1 MSDPASRRDEIQSL
15 SDAKSLIGTVVA
27 ASRGDL
33 LSDAEREDFI
43 RRLLLNQSLQS
54 RLEIPEAIDLLLSKV
69 PAGEWA
75 TAFGKAAGKVLPQ
88 AVVEII
94 DIVADVGHA
103 EALRLSGGDP
113 KTLVDI
119 LKKLDS
125 YFRRLDEK
133 TRYLR
138 GMRAVCVQADVYR
151 MLSEP
156 NIWRRRKV
164 PPFCLDNRA
173 IASLKE
179 QKRIAELPAA
189 YEASIME
196 LQRRDMAVGLRGNR
210 RLSRRSSRV
219 NSMAREDFDKLFTAV
234 SPLRLGISSANAS
247 DNHLRTR
254 EQGGKTLNAGIDLC
268 ADDSDECRPPLAVT
282 ARRLEEPR
290 LVLRSLSKGFEAEF
304 EINSRGEP
312 AVQSDLFFAYRR
324 GGDESLRMVKEAL
337 VHCGIVSRRTGNV
350 VGDVSDFARGGGLEV
365 VTSSAVLQGSGLGT
379 SSILAAA
386 ILKVFYRMTGHSAG
400 TDAGEYPELYD
411 QSVLLEQSLG
421 LNSGWQDAR
430 GARGG
435 TSAVKDLYAPPTH
448 RPPAPDIS
456 FVEVDADRFAER
468 IVLFDTGISRAA
480 SRGLNVVLAAYLRRD
495 RHRYFA
501 LRESL
506 ALHDDMVAALRA
518 GDYDAL
524 GRMARRYWELRCIL
538 DPEATSPTLQHLFE
552 DTAVSELC
560 SGGMLTGA
568 GGGGFALLVAA
579 DGAADD
585 LKQELKKLRDR
596 SSFAASRVVD
606 FRLNS
611 SGLKLTESHVLK
623 TERTAET

>member
-1 MSDPASRRDEIQSL
+1 MSDPAGRRDEIQSL
-15 SDAKSLIGTVVA
+15 SDAGSLIDTFVA
-27 ASRGDL
+27 ASRGDR

-43 RRLLLNQSLQS
+43 RRLLLNQPLQS

-69 PAGEWA
+69 PAAEWA
-75 TAFGKAAGKVLPQ
+75 AAFGKAAGKVLPQ
-88 AVVEII
+88 VIVEMI
-94 DIVADVGHA
+94 DTVADVGHA

-113 KTLVDI
+113 NTLVDI

-179 QKRIAELPAA
+179 KKRIAELPAA

-196 LQRRDMAVGLRGNR
+196 LQRHDMAVGLRGNR
-210 RLSRRSSRV
+210 RPPRRSSRV
-219 NSMAREDFDKLFTAV
+219 NPMAREDFHKLFTVV

-247 DNHLRTR
+247 DNHLRTK
-254 EQGGKTLNAGIDLC
+254 EHGGKTLNAGIDLC
-268 ADDSDECRPPLAVT
+268 TDDSGECRPPLTVT

-337 VHCGIVSRRTGNV
+337 VHCGIVSRRTRDV
-350 VGDVSDFARGGGLEV
+350 VGDVSNFTSGGGLEV
-365 VTSSAVLQGSGLGT
+365 ATSSAVLQGSGLGT

-400 TDAGEYPELYD
+400 TDVGEYPELYD
-411 QSVLLEQSLG
+411 QSVLLEQSIG

-435 TSAVKDLYAPPTH
+435 TSAAKDLYAPPTDG
-448 RPPAPDIS
+448 PPAPDIT

-468 IVLFDTGISRAA
+468 IALFDTGISRAA
-480 SRGLNVVLAAYLRRD
+480 SRGLNVVLAAYLKRD

-501 LRESL
+501 LRESM

-524 GRMARRYWELRCIL
+524 GRMATRYWELRCIL
-538 DPEATSPTLQHLFE
+538 DPEATSPALQNLFE
-552 DTAVSELC
+552 DPAVSELC

-579 DGAADD
+579 DGAGGD
-585 LKQELKKLRDR
+585 LKRELGKLRDR

-611 SGLKLTESHVLK
+611 SGLKLTESHV
-623 TERTAET
+623 

>member
-1 MSDPASRRDEIQSL
+1 MSDPAGRRAQIQSL
-15 SDAKSLIGTVVA
+15 SDVRSLIGTVVA
-27 ASRGDL
+27 ASRRDR

-43 RRLLLNQSLQS
+43 RGLLLNQPLQS
-54 RLEIPEAIDLLLSKV
+54 RLEIPDAIDLLLSKV
-69 PAGEWA
+69 TAGEWES
-75 TAFGKAAGKVLPQ
+75 TFGKASGKALPRV
-88 AVVEII
+88 VVEMI
-94 DIVADVGHA
+94 DTVADVGHV

-151 MLSEP
+151 MLSDA
-156 NIWRRRKV
+156 NIWRRRKI

-189 YEASIME
+189 YEASIVE
-196 LQRRDMAVGLRGNR
+196 LQRRDMAIGLRGNR
-210 RLSRRSSRV
+210 RPSRRSSRV
-219 NSMAREDFDKLFTAV
+219 NPMAREDFDKLFTAV

-247 DNHLRTR
+247 DNHLRTK

-268 ADDSDECRPPLAVT
+268 ADESGECRPPLTVT

-312 AVQSDLFFAYRR
+312 AIQSDLFFAYRR
-324 GGDESLRMVKEAL
+324 GGDESLCMVKEAL
-337 VHCGIVSRRTGNV
+337 VHCGIVSRSTRDV
-350 VGDVSDFARGGGLEV
+350 IGDVSDFTSGGGLEV
-365 VTSSAVLQGSGLGT
+365 VTASAVLQGSGLGT

-435 TSAVKDLYAPPTH
+435 TSAAKDLYAPPTDGA
-448 RPPAPDIS
+448 PVPDIT
-456 FVEVDADRFAER
+456 FVEVDVDRFAER
-468 IVLFDTGISRAA
+468 IVLFDTGISRGA

-506 ALHDDMVAALRA
+506 ALHDDMVSALRA

-524 GRMARRYWELRCIL
+524 GRMATRYWELRCIL
-538 DPEATSPTLQHLFE
+538 DPEATSPTLQYLFE
-552 DTAVSELC
+552 GPAASELC

-579 DGAADD
+579 DGAAND
-585 LKQELKKLRDR
+585 LKRELGKLRDR

-606 FRLNS
+606 FQLNS
-611 SGLKLTESHVLK
+611 SGLKLTESHV
-623 TERTAET
+623 

>member
-1 MSDPASRRDEIQSL
+1 MSDPAGRRAEIQSL
-15 SDAKSLIGTVVA
+15 SDVRSLIGTVVA
-27 ASRGDL
+27 ASRRDR

-43 RRLLLNQSLQS
+43 RGLLLNQPLQS
-54 RLEIPEAIDLLLSKV
+54 RLEIPDAIDLLLSKV
-69 PAGEWA
+69 TAGEWES
-75 TAFGKAAGKVLPQ
+75 TFGKASGKALPRV
-88 AVVEII
+88 VVEMI
-94 DIVADVGHA
+94 DTVADVGHV

-151 MLSEP
+151 MLSDA
-156 NIWRRRKV
+156 NIWRRRKI

-189 YEASIME
+189 YEASIVE
-196 LQRRDMAVGLRGNR
+196 LQRRDMAIGLRGNR
-210 RLSRRSSRV
+210 RPSRRSSRV
-219 NSMAREDFDKLFTAV
+219 NPMAREDFDKLFTAV

-247 DNHLRTR
+247 DNHLRTK

-268 ADDSDECRPPLAVT
+268 ADESGECRPPLTVT

-312 AVQSDLFFAYRR
+312 AIQSDLFFAYRR
-324 GGDESLRMVKEAL
+324 GGDESLCMVKEAL
-337 VHCGIVSRRTGNV
+337 VHCGIVSRSTRDV
-350 VGDVSDFARGGGLEV
+350 IGDVSNFTSGGGLEV
-365 VTSSAVLQGSGLGT
+365 VTASAVLQGSGLGT

-435 TSAVKDLYAPPTH
+435 TSAAKDLYAPPTDGA
-448 RPPAPDIS
+448 PVPDIT
-456 FVEVDADRFAER
+456 FVEVDVDRFAER
-468 IVLFDTGISRAA
+468 IVLFDTGISRGA

-506 ALHDDMVAALRA
+506 ALHDDMVSALRA
-518 GDYDAL
+518 GDYDGL
-524 GRMARRYWELRCIL
+524 GRMATRYWELRCIL
-538 DPEATSPTLQHLFE
+538 DPEATSPTLQYLFE
-552 DTAVSELC
+552 GPAASELC

-579 DGAADD
+579 DGAAND
-585 LKQELKKLRDR
+585 LKRELGKLRDR

-606 FRLNS
+606 FQLNS
-611 SGLKLTESHVLK
+611 SGLKLTESHV
-623 TERTAET
+623 

>member
-1 MSDPASRRDEIQSL
+1 MSEPAGRRDEIQSL
-15 SDAKSLIGTVVA
+15 SDAGSLIDTVVT
-27 ASRGDL
+27 ASRRDR
-33 LSDAEREDFI
+33 LSDEERGDFI
-43 RRLLLNQSLQS
+43 RRMLLNHPLQA
-54 RLEIPEAIDLLLSKV
+54 RLEIPEVIDLLLSKV
-69 PAGEWA
+69 PADEWSA
-75 TAFGKAAGKVLPQ
+75 AFGKAAARVLPEV
-88 AVVEII
+88 VVEMI
-94 DIVADVGHA
+94 DTVADVGHA
-103 EALRLSGGDP
+103 EALRLSGNDP
-113 KTLVDI
+113 RTLLDI

-125 YFRRLDEK
+125 YLDRLDEK

-151 MLSEP
+151 MLSDP
-156 NIWRRRKV
+156 KIWRRRKV
-164 PPFCLDNRA
+164 PAFCLDDRA

-179 QKRIAELPAA
+179 QKRIAELPDA
-189 YEASIME
+189 YEGIIVE
-196 LQRRDMAVGLRGNR
+196 LQRRDMTVGLRGPR
-210 RLSRRSSRV
+210 RPSRRNSRADP
-219 NSMAREDFDKLFTAV
+219 MAREDFGKLFTAV

-247 DNHLRTR
+247 DNHIRTK

-268 ADDSDECRPPLAVT
+268 TDDSGECRPPLTVT
-282 ARRLEEPR
+282 ARRLEEP
-290 LVLRSLSKGFEAEF
+290 LLLLRSLSKGFEAEF
-304 EINSRGEP
+304 EVNARGAP

-337 VHCGIVSRRTGNV
+337 VHCGIISSRTRDV
-350 VGDVSDFARGGGLEV
+350 VGEISNFTGGGGLEV

-386 ILKVFYRMTGHSAG
+386 ILKVFYRLTGHSAG

-411 QSVLLEQSLG
+411 QSVLLEHSLG

-435 TSAVKDLYAPPTH
+435 ASAAKDLYAPPTDG
-448 RPPAPDIS
+448 PPAPDIT

-480 SRGLNVVLAAYLRRD
+480 SRGLNVILAAYLRRD
-495 RHRYFA
+495 RRRYFA

-506 ALHDDMVAALRA
+506 ALHDDMVTALRA

-524 GRMARRYWELRCIL
+524 GSMATRYWELRCIL
-538 DPEATSPTLQHLFE
+538 DPEATSAPLHHLFE
-552 DTAVSELC
+552 GSAVSELC

-579 DGAADD
+579 DGAAGD
-585 LKQELKKLRDR
+585 LKRELGKLRDR

-606 FRLNS
+606 YRLNS
-611 SGLKLTESHVLK
+611 SGLKLTES
-623 TERTAET
+623 RA